1 MKSNEDFKLSSY
13 HYELPQE
20 LIAQRPVERRDHS
33 RLLVYR
39 EEDDRVEHVL
49 FKDLPNYLPENT
61 SLVLNNSKVFPCRL
75 NARKPSGGKVEIFL
89 LQKYSSDGGYSALLK
104 SSGKKRVGERLIIDG
119 GLEATIESREEKGS
133 FKLSFNGDILPL
145 LEKDA
150 LVPIPPYIRG
160 GQSDEQDR
168 LNYQTIYA
176 SGDKKAEGSVAAPT
190 AGLHFTDKVFNDL
203 DALGIGRS
211 FVTLQVGLGTF
222 SPVKVDDIR
231 EHPMHSENY
240 YVEQV
245 EWLKILSAKKRIAVG
260 TTSLRVLESLWPDR
274 EQYRGGE
281 VKDTD
286 IFLYPG
292 KEIASIDGLITNF
305 HLPESTLLML
315 VSSLI
320 GREKTLELYN
330 LAVKEGYRFFSYG
343 DAMLILRKPSI

>member
-1 MKSNEDFKLSSY
+1 MKRTDDFKLSSY
-13 HYELPQE
+13 HYELPQK
-20 LIAQRPVERRDHS
+20 LIAQRPVEPRDHS
-33 RLLVYR
+33 RLMVYF
-39 EEDDRVEHVL
+39 EESDKVEHVL
-49 FKDLPNYLPENT
+49 FKDLPKFLPENST
-61 SLVLNNSKVFPCRL
+61 LVLNNSKVFPCRL
-75 NARKPSGGKVEIFL
+75 NALKPSGGKVEIFL
-89 LQKYSSDGGYSALLK
+89 LQKYSSDGEYSALLK
-104 SSGKKRVGERLIIDG
+104 SSGKKRVGDRLIIEG
-119 GLEATIESREEKGS
+119 SLEATIISREEKGS
-133 FKLSFNGDILPL
+133 FKLAFNGDILAL

-190 AGLHFTDKVFNDL
+190 AGLHFTERVFSDL
-203 DALGIGRS
+203 DARKIDRN

-240 YVEQV
+240 YVEQDQ
-245 EWLKILSAKKRIAVG
+245 WQSILAAKKRIAVG
-260 TTSLRVLESLWPDR
+260 TTSLRVMESLWQTR
-274 EQYRGGE
+274 QEYRGGE
-281 VKDTD
+281 LQETD

-292 KEIASIDGLITNF
+292 KEIASIDGLVTNF

-330 LAVKEGYRFFSYG
+330 VAVIEGYRFFSYG